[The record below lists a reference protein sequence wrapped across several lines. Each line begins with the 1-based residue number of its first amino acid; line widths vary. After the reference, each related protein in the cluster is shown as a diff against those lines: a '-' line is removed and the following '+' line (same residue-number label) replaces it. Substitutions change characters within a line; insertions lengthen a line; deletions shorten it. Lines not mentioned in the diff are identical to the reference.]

1 MRGVGKT
8 QLVAGYARARLA
20 EGWRLVAWVNAEDT
34 GTLRAGLA
42 AVADVVGLSEG
53 GAGHDADDPGLLVR
67 HRLETGGDCCLLVFG
82 NAEDPDLLRPFVPT
96 GGAGPVAGCRNRRA
110 GGRRGA

>member
-20 EGWRLVAWVNAEDT
+20 EGWRLVAWGNAEDT

-53 GAGHDADDPGLLVR
+53 GAGHDADDPGLMVR
-67 HRLETGGDCCLLVFG
+67 HRLETDGGRCPLGFR
-82 NAEDPDLLRPFVPT
+82 NAKDPDLLRPLVPT
-96 GGAGPVAGCRNRRA
+96 PRSAPLLV
-110 GGRRGA
+110 